1 MQNPTEITETGHEK
15 EGRRSPAFALWIYLI
30 AVACVVALFYLA
42 LEQTGGRVTMITAL
56 YFLTGAVL
64 FLLVCFLLVRLLKSE
79 EKACTTIRNTELVTL
94 PWRVDAGGDDKR

>member
-1 MQNPTEITETGHEK
+1 MQNPTQTIETGHEK
-15 EGRRSPAFALWIYLI
+15 EGRSSPAFALWVHLV

-64 FLLVCFLLVRLLKSE
+64 FLLICFLLVRLLKSSF
-79 EKACTTIRNTELVTL
+79 
-94 PWRVDAGGDDKR
+94 GGGF